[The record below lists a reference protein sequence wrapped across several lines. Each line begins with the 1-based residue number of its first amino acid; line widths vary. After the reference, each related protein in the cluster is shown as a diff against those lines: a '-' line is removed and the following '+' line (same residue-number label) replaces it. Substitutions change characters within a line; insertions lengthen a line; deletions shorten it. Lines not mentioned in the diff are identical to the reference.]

1 MKVSEITEGVAMVYG
16 KKGNKI
22 TKKYR
27 CTSGSRKGRIVAKPS
42 TCTAPKKIGAAQT
55 LKKTRRSK
63 GKTIDIKRS
72 RTKRATSSSRRI
84 ATINKAR
91 KISPRQRS
99 SKRRRT

>member
-1 MKVSEITEGVAMVYG
+1 MLIEEVTEGVALVYG
-16 KKGNKI
+16 KKGNKT

-84 ATINKAR
+84 AAMNKAR
-91 KISPRQRS
+91 KITPRKRS
-99 SKRRRT
+99 SKRRRS

>member
-1 MKVSEITEGVAMVYG
+1 MLIEEVTEGVALVYG
-16 KKGNKI
+16 KKGNKT

-63 GKTIDIKRS
+63 GKTLDIKRS

-84 ATINKAR
+84 ATMNKAR
-91 KISPRQRS
+91 KITPRKRS
-99 SKRRRT
+99 SKRRRS

>member
-1 MKVSEITEGVAMVYG
+1 MKVLEITEGVALVYG
-16 KKGNKI
+16 KKGNKV

-63 GKTIDIKRS
+63 GKTLDIKRS
-72 RTKRATSSSRRI
+72 RTKRATSSSRRV

-91 KISPRQRS
+91 KIKPTRRS